1 MESVAKIYIR
11 AKPFLAVTLLQS
23 IYAGMEI
30 IFKFALNQGMSQHVV
45 IVYRPV
51 IDQSLY
57 YTGMKYTTATFAS
70 AMCNILPAFAFLMAW
85 ICGLEKVSIRRL
97 HSQAKILGTIVT
109 VGGAM
114 VMTLFSGPT
123 LKLPWTNRNTHQES
137 TKAANEQDHIK
148 GGLMVIAGSACWSG
162 FIILQA
168 ITLRSYPAELSLTV
182 LICLMGTL
190 ENTILALVIEWGNPT
205 AWSIHM
211 DTKLLAALYGGIVAT
226 GIAYWLQGAI
236 IKERGPIF
244 VTATGPLTMVLVAIM
259 GSFILAEMTSL
270 GRVIGAVVIV
280 GGLYLVVWGKS
291 KDGHEHLI
299 TSTSDVDK
307 AAAEAVVPT
316 TAQHMATTN
325 HAITLTTTTSSNQ
338 DQIVVIDHHPSEKSS
353 L

>member
-1 MESVAKIYIR
+1 
-11 AKPFLAVTLLQS
+11 
-23 IYAGMEI
+23 
-30 IFKFALNQGMSQHVV
+30 MSLHVV
-45 IVYRPV
+45 IVYRYAVATVVTAPFAIVLDRKVRPKFTFSVFAKIFFLGLLEPV
-51 IDQSLY
+51 MDQSLY

-97 HSQAKILGTIVT
+97 HSQVKILGTIVT

-114 VMTLFSGPT
+114 LMTLFSGPM

-168 ITLRSYPAELSLTV
+168 ITLRSYPAELSLTA
-182 LICLMGTL
+182 LICLMGTV
-190 ENTILALVIEWGNPT
+190 ENTILALVIERGNPT

-211 DTKLLAALYGGIVAT
+211 DTKLLAALYGGIVAS
-226 GIAYWLQGAI
+226 GIAYWLQGGI
-236 IKERGPIF
+236 IKERGPVF
-244 VTATGPLTMVLVAIM
+244 VTAFGPLTMVLVAIM
-259 GSFILAEMTSL
+259 GSFILAEITSL

-307 AAAEAVVPT
+307 AAAAAVPT

-338 DQIVVIDHHPSEKSS
+338 DQIVVIDHPSENSS